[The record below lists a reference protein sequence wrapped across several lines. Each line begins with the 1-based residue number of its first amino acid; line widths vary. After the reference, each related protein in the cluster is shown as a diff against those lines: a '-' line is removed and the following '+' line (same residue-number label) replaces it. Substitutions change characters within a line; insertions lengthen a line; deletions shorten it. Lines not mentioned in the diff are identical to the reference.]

1 MVSVFASLLLFFI
14 FFCAIEFFA
23 APLLAISPSASVPV
37 SSKSETLCFAADL
50 PSLSVKE
57 KTIDSVSEK
66 REIVS
71 VLTAKI
77 DGKTWTFRLSGTGGP
92 FMKELRIEVSK
103 GNKRVC
109 VITPPKDY
117 GFSPAIQIYNFSE
130 NEPFL
135 FYSAQSGG
143 SGGYGFY
150 NVYRLKDDKCTLV
163 YDEACDSRANVFSA
177 RFAEGYKMC
186 VRNEST
192 NGELMVDVSYMPPEF
207 REKIFFSDC
216 RPKGEKVNINPVSV
230 VFSYYNSSVGLY
242 QLMTFRSVT
251 AVAEVNRLGYIV
263 QNLEFSEGAFRPYF
277 TEFSI
282 DF

>member
-57 KTIDSVSEK
+57 KTSDSVSEK